1 MESSQLEDTQRDEL
15 QELGNIGAGR
25 ASRYLSDLA
34 DNKVNIGIPKV
45 DIVSLS
51 TGSDEVSQIM
61 DVPSNEQLMAVLM
74 PTKDPSGGIVFLFT
88 QEDYQKFL
96 QMGDGEDFLEISEEV
111 SNYYINALE
120 SFLSLDVD
128 TGEPRLISLPLNTLL
143 IQISSSIQ
151 GDSSDALIINTE
163 FSITGD
169 DEETTGE
176 ITFFLEIED
185 IDSIIEVMEEKL

>member
-1 MESSQLEDTQRDEL
+1 MESSQLEERQRDEL

-34 DNKVNIGIPKV
+34 DNKVNIGVPKV

-51 TGSDEVSQIM
+51 SGSDKVSQIM
-61 DVPSNEQLMAVLM
+61 DVPAQEQLMAVLM
-74 PTKDPSGGIVFLFT
+74 PTEDPSGGIVFLFT
-88 QEDYQKFL
+88 QEDYQEFL
-96 QMGDGEDFLEISEEV
+96 KMGDGEDFLDVSEDV
-111 SNYYINALE
+111 SNYYIDALE
-120 SFLSLDVD
+120 SFLSLEVD

-151 GDSSDALIINTE
+151 GDNSDALIINTE
-163 FSITGD
+163 FSIDSD
-169 DEETTGE
+169 DSETTGE

-185 IDSIIEVMEEKL
+185 IDKIIEVMEEKL

>member
-1 MESSQLEDTQRDEL
+1 MESSQLEETQRDEL

-34 DNKVNIGIPKV
+34 DNKVNIGIPQV

-51 TGSDEVSQIM
+51 SESDEVSQIM
-61 DVPSNEQLMAVLM
+61 DVPAQEQLMAVLM
-74 PTKDPSGGIVFLFT
+74 PTEEPSGGIVFLFT

-96 QMGDGEDFLEISEEV
+96 QMGDGEDFLDISEKV
-111 SNYYINALE
+111 SNYYIDALE
-120 SFLSLDVD
+120 SFLSLEVE

-143 IQISSSIQ
+143 IQISSSIE
-151 GDSSDALIINTE
+151 GDGSDALIINTE
-163 FSITGD
+163 FSI
-169 DEETTGE
+169 EEEESKTTGE

-185 IDSIIEVMEEKL
+185 IDSIIQVMEDKL